1 MRTRKIDAF
10 IDRLRLGE
18 WRLRIEA
25 ALAGR
30 TTRGEEKAAF
40 PDGCE
45 RWCETIRVPDCG
57 HDGTVRGYFV
67 LSVDIT
73 ERKRV
78 EDELRQAQKIEAIGQ
93 LAGGIAHHSNNILAA
108 TLGNIG
114 LLLDALPPAH
124 ASRRSL
130 AQPPIQPPYPLPDLN
145 PRL

>member
-1 MRTRKIDAF
+1 MK
-10 IDRLRLGE
+10 L
-18 WRLRIEA
+18 EA

-30 TTRGEEKAAF
+30 ATRGEEKAAF
-40 PDGCE
+40 PDGGE

-93 LAGGIAHHSNNILAA
+93 LAGGIAHDSNNMLAA
-108 TLGNIG
+108 TPGNLH
-114 LLLDALPPAH
+114 LLLNALPPADV
-124 ASRRSL
+124 SPRSL
-130 AQPPIQPPYPLPDLN
+130 AGRAIGAAQP
-145 PRL
+145 